1 MWLAMELKTTEQTN
15 FKYITY
21 HLLITAVCIQV
32 LLLPGK
38 VYPRYYMILG
48 TAVFVAIV
56 FCSARS
62 YLLAF
67 FAMKKKN
74 TYNRLPD
81 ELPRVS
87 LIIPS
92 YNEEAVL
99 ERTIPTALAM
109 DYPPDKLELIYV
121 YESACTD
128 RTEQIIQA
136 FASQDSRIKAVRR
149 ITKKG
154 GKAAVTNYGLQFATG
169 DIIGIFDADHSLNS
183 DLVRLAVA
191 QLQAPNVKCVRGWC
205 RTINRTQ
212 NLVTRLVALERDIAE
227 RIFTC
232 GAWRMGGFANFGG
245 GHGFFRREVFDELG
259 PLNEDILTE
268 DIDFSV
274 KLHAAGYQIAMLP
287 QMQSWEES
295 PTSLRSL
302 VHQRKRWI
310 RGWIQVWRIH
320 ATRILKM
327 KKATLFKRID
337 VLVSLTCSVISGL
350 LVILIPLKGLSALGI
365 RTSCFDENLSLLIW
379 LFATTTPGIISL
391 LMWCLSREEENPSGP
406 EDLLLIPLLIPY
418 IIFWFCVSWICLV
431 DEFVLRWPF
440 AYVKTERAEECLV
453 PAELETDPVAP
464 LTAEEQ
470 VVPTE
475 EEVAEGLK
483 VGSSKSLDT

>member
-1 MWLAMELKTTEQTN
+1 MWLAMELKATEQTN
-15 FKYITY
+15 FRYITY
-21 HLLITAVCIQV
+21 HLLITAVCLQV
-32 LLLPGK
+32 LLLPGQ

-48 TAVFVAIV
+48 TVVFVAIV

-67 FAMKKKN
+67 FALNKKN
-74 TYNRLPD
+74 KYNKLPD

-92 YNEEAVL
+92 YNEETVL

-136 FASQDSRIKAVRR
+136 FASQDSRIKAVQR
-149 ITKKG
+149 ITGKG

-191 QLQAPNVKCVRGWC
+191 QLQTPNVKCVRGWC

-212 NLVTRLVALERDIAE
+212 NLVTRLMALDRNIVERLCIY
-227 RIFTC
+227 
-232 GAWRMGGFANFGG
+232 GASRMGGFCNFGG
-245 GHGFFRREVFDELG
+245 GHGFFQRDVFDELG
-259 PLNEDILTE
+259 PFNEDVLTE

-274 KLHAAGYQIAMLP
+274 KLHAAGYQIAMLT
-287 QMQSWEES
+287 QMQSWEEA

-302 VHQRKRWI
+302 VSQRRRWT
-310 RGWIQVWRIH
+310 RGWIQVWRIN
-320 ATRILKM
+320 ASRILKM

-337 VLVSLTCSVISGL
+337 VLVSLTFTIISGL
-350 LVILIPLKGLSALGI
+350 LVIIIPLRGLSALGL
-365 RTSCFDENLSLLIW
+365 RTSCFDENFSLLIW
-379 LFATTTPGIISL
+379 LFATTTPGIMAIL
-391 LMWCLSREEENPSGP
+391 VWCLCREEESPSGL

-440 AYVKTERAEECLV
+440 AYVKTERAEEDLV
-453 PAELETDPVAP
+453 PAELDTDLVTQ
-464 LTAEEQ
+464 LTTEEQ
-470 VVPTE
+470 VVPIE
-475 EEVAEGLK
+475 EIAEGLK